1 MSWFHKKH
9 SGPDNDKQGVPEA
22 EPHPLGAESMI
33 STQTAMELAA
43 SRPEAS
49 KQPAPQP
56 MQQVRGKP
64 HYR

>member
-1 MSWFHKKH
+1 MSWFKKPEG
-9 SGPDNDKQGVPEA
+9 STNNNQGVSEA

-49 KQPAPQP
+49 KQSTPQP
-56 MQQVRGKP
+56 TQQVRGKP